1 MCSGSPP
8 SSVGSSL
15 SSVLVSEV
23 TAGVRGH
30 AILTDGDCTT
40 VFCRLLAS
48 SAACIRLVIARLPRG
63 RDRLLALVG
72 QGAIFC

>member
-23 TAGVRGH
+23 TAGVHGR
-30 AILTDGDCTT
+30 AIPTDGDCIMAL
-40 VFCRLLAS
+40 CCCLHAS
-48 SAACIRLVIARLPRG
+48 SAAWNSARL
-63 RDRLLALVG
+63 L
-72 QGAIFC
+72 